1 MKMLNINL
9 DLIKTGTMLLVD
21 YEGDVQYATIGDTGR
36 IFIDLNLENGD
47 TVKVAIEDLD
57 KIIIE
62 LC

>member
-1 MKMLNINL
+1 MLNINL

-21 YEGDVQYATIGDTGR
+21 YAGDVQYATIGDTGR

-62 LC
+62 LM